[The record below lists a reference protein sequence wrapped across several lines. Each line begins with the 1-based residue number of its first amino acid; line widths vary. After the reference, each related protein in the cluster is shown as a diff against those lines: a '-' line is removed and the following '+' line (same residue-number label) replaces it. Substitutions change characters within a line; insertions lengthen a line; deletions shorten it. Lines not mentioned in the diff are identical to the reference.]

1 MISKKTAEKTE
12 DDFPT
17 CPYLIGDHE
26 VGWFTDS
33 MIFSCGIIEANGE
46 RQKEFIKMLENY
58 EF

>member
-1 MISKKTAEKTE
+1 MISKRTAEKTE

-17 CPYLIGDHE
+17 NPYLIRDHE

-33 MIFSCGIIEANGE
+33 MIFSCGTVELREG
-46 RQKEFIKMLENY
+46 RPTEFVRMLENY